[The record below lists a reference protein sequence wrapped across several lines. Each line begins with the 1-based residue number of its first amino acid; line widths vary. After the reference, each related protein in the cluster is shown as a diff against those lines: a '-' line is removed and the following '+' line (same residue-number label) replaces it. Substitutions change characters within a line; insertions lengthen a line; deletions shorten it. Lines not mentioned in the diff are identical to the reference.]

1 MKTADFKGLMMK
13 KLFLMCLLS
22 LVSLPAFAE
31 QFPTFT
37 LDKRIQQFSY
47 TDQDVFAIKVKYGH
61 GVTIQLEKGEFIH
74 DDGAL
79 GVGEK
84 NDWSIGVK
92 GNHILF
98 KPLKPYIEPSNM
110 VVVTNKRTYVFSL
123 KTTAGNDMTYL
134 ARFSYPENTL
144 GAIESQTQK
153 PRPTVY
159 QRIKQGDIS
168 YLIDA
173 RINTAYVK
181 RGNLELTPTAMWDD
195 GLFTYL
201 QYDNAKE
208 LPSIYKVMPDGTE
221 SVVNTHIDNDKVV
234 IHEVNHLYRLRLGK
248 AVAELGNQ
256 AIRDSGFNRTG
267 TSRPDVV
274 RIEQ

>member
-1 MKTADFKGLMMK
+1 MK
-13 KLFLMCLLS
+13 KLFFFC
-22 LVSLPAFAE
+22 LVSLWSLFAYAE
-31 QFPTFT
+31 QLPTHT
-37 LDKRIQQFSY
+37 LDKRIQQFAY
-47 TDQDVFAIKVKYGH
+47 TDQDVFAIKVKFGH
-61 GVTIQLEKGEFIH
+61 GATIQFEKGEFIH

-98 KPLKPYIEPSNM
+98 KPLKAFIEPTNM
-110 VVVTNKRTYVFSL
+110 IVVTNKRTYVFSL
-123 KTTAGNDMTYL
+123 QTTQGDDMTYL
-134 ARFSYPENTL
+134 ARFSYPKTAL
-144 GAIESQTQK
+144 QTMQHKK
-153 PRPTVY
+153 PTPTTF
-159 QRIKQGDIS
+159 QRVRQGDVS

-173 RINTAYVK
+173 KINTAYVK
-181 RGNLELTPTAMWDD
+181 RGSLEITPTAMWDD

-201 QYDNAKE
+201 EYDNAKE
-208 LPSIYKVMPDGTE
+208 LPSVYKVMPDGTE
-221 SVVNTHIDNDKVV
+221 SLVNTHIDDNRVV
-234 IHEVNHLYRLRLGK
+234 IHEINRLYRLRLGQ

-256 AIRDSGFNRTG
+256 RVADSSFNRTG